1 MKSDEESEIDSSTFI
16 SKTKSA
22 LAYYEKNIYQNGF
35 INALYYL
42 ADDMANTYANHE
54 GGSAQ
59 RNNAHLI
66 EFLAATAIVDFC
78 AKQYA
83 IPTNKELGLKDLAD
97 GVVTFSSFY
106 SQQRNLLFAPLTMFT
121 MVANLITNKMTYYSS
136 SQFNANYEN
145 FKDFYNGT
153 FMADLQSIAQ
163 KYLEWLQEMK
173 DNKRSLSLF
182 NVNTGD
188 KPFDV
193 VTDIKPKKIRSIKS
207 NYDLVTARLNS
218 AVKKCKSKQ
227 DEDKFL
233 EMLYL
238 GFSRLVKE
246 KLTEN

>member
-1 MKSDEESEIDSSTFI
+1 
-16 SKTKSA
+16 
-22 LAYYEKNIYQNGF
+22 
-35 INALYYL
+35 
-42 ADDMANTYANHE
+42 
-54 GGSAQ
+54 
-59 RNNAHLI
+59 
-66 EFLAATAIVDFC
+66 
-78 AKQYA
+78 
-83 IPTNKELGLKDLAD
+83 
-97 GVVTFSSFY
+97 
-106 SQQRNLLFAPLTMFT
+106 
-121 MVANLITNKMTYYSS
+121 MTYYSS

-188 KPFDV
+188 NPFDV

-227 DEDKFL
+227 DEEGHGQSL
-233 EMLYL
+233 SQQIYYMNEQ
-238 GFSRLVKE
+238 
-246 KLTEN
+246 T